1 MPITPINGSILHAD
15 EQSLSD
21 IYCSSSVLPDGRSSV
36 VAGEIAPPVSDGP
49 GGAAELLGVKPTTLR
64 WRMDQLGIRYRRR
77 DQGTN

>member
-1 MPITPINGSILHAD
+1 VDAEGKLEPLAGFLAGGDGCEPEGDPQPHISEVLKVAQGKIYGS
-15 EQSLSD
+15 
-21 IYCSSSVLPDGRSSV
+21 
-36 VAGEIAPPVSDGP
+36 